1 MDHIERLR
9 RLVINDGAAMREVGC
24 PTTLDE
30 RTLALARIA
39 ALVALGGGE
48 LSFGAETDAAIAA
61 GASPPEIVDVLM
73 AVAPVAGTPRVV
85 SAALRLAIALGCE
98 DDLFAGTDSD
108 PDLR

>member
-1 MDHIERLR
+1 MDYIERLR
-9 RLVINDGAAMREVGC
+9 CLVINDGAAMREVGC

-30 RTLALARIA
+30 RMLALARIA

-98 DDLFAGTDSD
+98 DDLFAGTESD
-108 PDLR
+108 PNRP